1 MKLKKSGFICFIT
14 AVLLLFAV
22 VISGGCGG
30 SGGSDVAIPSNGN
43 NNTDNNTD
51 DRNTED
57 NTNNNNNNG
66 DNDQESYTNEI
77 TKKIL
82 AESTV
87 YSLTDFLA
95 DKSQIVRKGDVLLY
109 ILDGNSNIST
119 ISENTEYLTRINDA
133 LETGAIIAFS
143 NITAEEINNI
153 VEELG
158 LDVPSY
164 LTDDATSKDKSE
176 IEDFYAVAARSEGRD
191 PSDDIAVVD
200 FYTFYGTELERV
212 ASMDIHVYSGDEEIP
227 FDPND
232 YTEGTVETVVYY
244 IESEDR
250 IVSNDPNPFK
260 YDHVENTAQNFFDW
274 CDGLDKIKSV
284 KEVESS
290 SASASSLRASA
301 GDASATFP
309 GVTASFNFVQNYAP
323 RRYCITRAGSDF
335 YYNHKDP
342 WHRETSVAFNIVPV
356 HSFTDH
362 ADYYVIKVTGGTD
375 PSKQYAHPSHIGQT
389 GYITEGLGTKW
400 KAPGLKGLYQDYI
413 LGYNR
418 YFWYEVRFK
427 SGNNVVGTVIKHA
440 PETLNNSTKKS
451 NGFTFS
457 LDGNLSGGIG
467 CKDGKVEG
475 KADMSIKPSWK
486 WESKEEYTVND
497 YNIANQCGGQKA
509 GWKWEFQLPKD
520 GPHGMGGVW
529 LEDVSLAGRSSVS
542 LNSEFVMQVKQDE
555 WKKYPNLKLVFD
567 FYSQEGATEGGG
579 SVFGMGNKGRWDW
592 TFNWDKKGNEFTLP
606 RPPHIAVTQATF
618 NYKATAAKGD
628 TQTIMLQSEEDW
640 TATANAS
647 WIHLTTS
654 DNNTKTTDGKESVSG
669 TATGSAQKQVMISVD
684 PVTDAKPRG
693 GKVVFKA
700 SDGETCTI
708 EILQAGN

>member
-1 MKLKKSGFICFIT
+1 MKLKKSGFICLVM
-14 AVLLLFAV
+14 AALLVFAV

-30 SGGSDVAIPSNGN
+30 SGGGDIKIPSNTN
-43 NNTDNNTD
+43 NNTNDNTDNNT
-51 DRNTED
+51 ED
-57 NTNNNNNNG
+57 NNTG
-66 DNDQESYTNEI
+66 DNAQESYTNEI
-77 TKKIL
+77 TKKIM

-109 ILDGNSNIST
+109 ILDDNHSLGT
-119 ISENTEYLTRINDA
+119 ISENTEHLTRINDA

-143 NITAEEINNI
+143 NIAAEEIDNI
-153 VEELG
+153 VKELG
-158 LDVPSY
+158 LNVPSY

-290 SASASSLRASA
+290 SASSSTVRASA
-301 GDASATFP
+301 GEASATFP

-323 RRYCITRAGSDF
+323 RRYCITRVGRDF

-400 KAPGLKGLYQDYI
+400 KAPGLKGLFQDYI

-418 YFWYEVRFK
+418 YFWYEARFK
-427 SGNNVVGTVIKHA
+427 SGNNVVGTVIKSA
-440 PETLNNSTKKS
+440 PETINDAKKVS
-451 NGFTFS
+451 KGFTFAI
-457 LDGNLSGGIG
+457 DGNISGGIG
-467 CKDGKVEG
+467 CKDGKVEA

-486 WESKEEYTVND
+486 WESKEEYTLND
-497 YNIANQCGGQKA
+497 YTIANRSAGQKA
-509 GWKWEFQLPKD
+509 GWSWEFQKPAD
-520 GPHGMGGVW
+520 GERGWAGRW
-529 LEDVSLAGRSSVS
+529 IKDVSLAGRSSVS
-542 LNSEFVMQVKQDE
+542 LKSEFLIQVTKDE
-555 WKKYPNLKLVFD
+555 WKKYPNLKLVVD
-567 FYSQEGATEGGG
+567 FHSQEGGTEGG
-579 SVFGMGNKGRWDW
+579 SSLAGMGNKGRRDYTYDW
-592 TFNWDKKGNEFTLP
+592 NKKGNEITLP

-618 NYKATAAKGD
+618 NYKPTASKGD
-628 TQTIMLQSEEDW
+628 TQTVMLQSEEDW